1 MDFINIA
8 LDFLG
13 KIWSFIVAL
22 FEFLGSIL
30 SSITKVFDYIV
41 SYIFELPTLLM
52 SIFNYLPDFMQAGFL
67 LMTIAIVFVFVL
79 KLIRI
84 FRESLA
90 K

>member
-1 MDFINIA
+1 MDIVNLA

-22 FEFLGSIL
+22 FEFLINIL
-30 SSITKVFDYIV
+30 SSINKVFDYIV

-52 SIFNYLPDFMQAGFL
+52 TIFNYLPDFMQVGFL
-67 LMTIAIVFVFVL
+67 VITVAILFVFVM
-79 KLIRI
+79 KIIKI
-84 FRESLA
+84 FREAFA

>member
-1 MDFINIA
+1 MDIVSLA

-22 FEFLGSIL
+22 FEFLINII
-30 SSITKVFDYIV
+30 SSIDKVFNYIV

-52 SIFNYLPDFMQAGFL
+52 TIFNYLPDFMQTGFL
-67 LMTIAIVFVFVL
+67 IIIVGILFVFVM
-79 KLIRI
+79 KIIKI
-84 FRESLA
+84 FREALA